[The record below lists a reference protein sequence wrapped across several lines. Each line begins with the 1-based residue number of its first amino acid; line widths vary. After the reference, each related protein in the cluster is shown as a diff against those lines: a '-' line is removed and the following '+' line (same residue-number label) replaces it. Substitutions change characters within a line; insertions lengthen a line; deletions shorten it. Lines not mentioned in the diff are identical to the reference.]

1 MKPTEKI
8 DILITGGTLLTLSG
22 RMDVIEDAAVGISGG
37 KIRFACARADAPAV
51 NPVETIDAA
60 GCAVMPGLVNTHTHL
75 PMTCFRGLAD
85 DLPLMEWLHE
95 HMFPAEAKYVNRE
108 MIYRGALL
116 GMAEMIRSGTTTCCD
131 SYFYESH
138 VVQAAVDAG
147 LRIVAGQGFI
157 DFSPPDRE
165 EIRKKAEAAEKFIV
179 KWQTLSPMV
188 TPSLFCHS
196 AYTCAT
202 ETLQTVKRIADE
214 AAVPFMMHLAETKE
228 EVDIIQSRY
237 GLSPVHYL
245 EKIGVLGGKSAAV
258 HCVWLDDS
266 EMDVLAAS
274 GTGVCHCPESN
285 MKLASGNARIPE
297 LVKRGVAVGLGTDGC
312 ASNNDLDMLLELDT
326 MAKLHKVSTMNPT
339 VMDAATAL
347 QIATTGGARVLG
359 LQRLIGSVEPGKC
372 ADLIVLDMKKP
383 HLTPLYHLYSQIVYA
398 CRGSDVRDAII
409 DGKIVMRNRRLLTL
423 DVAKVM
429 DDVREIADRIRW
441 TDKE

>member
-1 MKPTEKI
+1 MNQTEKI

-22 RMDVIEDAAVGISGG
+22 RMEVIEDAAVGISGG
-37 KIRFACARADAPAV
+37 KIRFACARSDAPASS
-51 NPVETIDAA
+51 PVETIDAA
-60 GCAVMPGLVNTHTHL
+60 GCVVMPGLVNTHTHL

-95 HMFPAEAKYVNRE
+95 HMFPAEAKHVNRE

-131 SYFYESH
+131 SYFYESN
-138 VVQAAVDAG
+138 VAQAAVDTG
-147 LRIVAGQGFI
+147 VRIVAGQGFI
-157 DFSPPDRE
+157 DFKPPDA
-165 EIRKKAEAAEKFIV
+165 AEMKNKEAAAEKFIARW
-179 KWQTLSPMV
+179 KALSPMV

-196 AYTCAT
+196 PYTCAP
-202 ETLQTVKRIADE
+202 ETLQLVKRIADE

-228 EVDIIQSRY
+228 EVDIIESRY
-237 GLSPVHYL
+237 GMRPVHYL

-258 HCVWLDDS
+258 HCVWLDEG

-285 MKLASGNARIPE
+285 MKLASGIARIPK
-297 LVKRGVAVGLGTDGC
+297 LLKRGVAVGLGTDGC

-326 MAKLHKVSTMNPT
+326 LAKLHKVATMDPT
-339 VMDAATAL
+339 AIDAATAL

-359 LQRLIGSVEPGKC
+359 LQHLIGSVEPGKC
-372 ADLIVLDMKKP
+372 ADLIVVDLRKP

-398 CRGSDVRDAII
+398 CRGSDVRDVII
-409 DGKIVMRNRRLLTL
+409 DGKVVMRNRRLLTL
-423 DVAKVM
+423 DVQKAM
-429 DDVREIADRIRW
+429 DDVREIADRVKKTRS
-441 TDKE
+441 

>member
-1 MKPTEKI
+1 MNHTEKI

-22 RMDVIEDAAVGISGG
+22 RMDVIEDGAVGISGG
-37 KIRFACARADAPAV
+37 KIRFACARADAPAST
-51 NPVETIDAA
+51 PVETIDAT

-95 HMFPAEAKYVNRE
+95 HMFPAEAKHVNRE

-147 LRIVAGQGFI
+147 VRMVAGQGFI
-157 DFSPPDRE
+157 DFSPPDAD
-165 EIRKKAEAAEKFIV
+165 EIKKKAAAAEKFIS
-179 KWQTLSPMV
+179 KWHPLSPMV

-202 ETLQTVKRIADE
+202 QTLQTIKRIADE

-228 EVDIIQSRY
+228 EVDIIESRY
-237 GLSPVHYL
+237 GLRPVHYL

-258 HCVWLDDS
+258 HCVWLDEG

-285 MKLASGNARIPE
+285 MKLASGIARIPE
-297 LVKRGVAVGLGTDGC
+297 LLKRGVAVGLGTDGC

-359 LQRLIGSVEPGKC
+359 LQHLIGSVEPGKC
-372 ADLIVLDMKKP
+372 ADIIVLDMKQA

-398 CRGSDVRDAII
+398 CRGSDVRDVII
-409 DGKIVMRNRRLLTL
+409 DGKVVMRNRILLTI
-423 DVAKVM
+423 DVQKAM
-429 DDVREIADRIRW
+429 DDVREIADRVRG
-441 TDKE
+441 KE

>member
-1 MKPTEKI
+1 MNHTEKI

-22 RMDVIEDAAVGISGG
+22 RMDVIEDGAVGISGG
-37 KIRFACARADAPAV
+37 KIRFACARADAPAST
-51 NPVETIDAA
+51 PVETIDAT

-95 HMFPAEAKYVNRE
+95 HMFPAEAKHVNRE

-147 LRIVAGQGFI
+147 VRIVAGQGFI
-157 DFSPPDRE
+157 DFSPPDAD
-165 EIRKKAEAAEKFIV
+165 EIKKKAAAAEKFIS
-179 KWQTLSPMV
+179 KWQPLSPMV

-202 ETLQTVKRIADE
+202 QTLQTVKRVADE
-214 AAVPFMMHLAETKE
+214 AGVPFMMHLAETKE
-228 EVDIIQSRY
+228 EVDIIESRY
-237 GLSPVHYL
+237 GLRPVHYL

-266 EMDVLAAS
+266 EMDLLAAS

-285 MKLASGNARIPE
+285 MKLASGIARIPE
-297 LVKRGVAVGLGTDGC
+297 LMKRGVAVGLGTDGC
-312 ASNNDLDMLLELDT
+312 ASNNDLDMLLEIDT

-339 VMDAATAL
+339 VMDAASAL

-359 LQRLIGSVEPGKC
+359 LQDLIGSVEPGKC
-372 ADLIVLDMKKP
+372 ADLIVVDMRKP

-398 CRGSDVRDAII
+398 CRGSDVRDVII
-409 DGKIVMRNRRLLTL
+409 DGKVVMRNRILLTI
-423 DVAKVM
+423 DVQKAM
-429 DDVREIADRIRW
+429 DDVREIADRVRG
-441 TDKE
+441 KE